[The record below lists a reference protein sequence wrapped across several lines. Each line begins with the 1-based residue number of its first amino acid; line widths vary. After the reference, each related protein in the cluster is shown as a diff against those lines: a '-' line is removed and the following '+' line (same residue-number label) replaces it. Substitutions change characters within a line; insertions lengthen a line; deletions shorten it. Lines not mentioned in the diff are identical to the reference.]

1 MLAILNT
8 LRVNELRR
16 FILLLVQSFILILI
30 SGYSLSSQ
38 AEPHELELTQTERR
52 WIKNNPEVS
61 VGGSQDWRPFNFITK
76 DGQYSG
82 IANDYM
88 TLIAQKTGL
97 KFDVSIDQWSRN
109 LEKIK
114 NKEIDLLPA
123 VYFTEERERY
133 LSFSPAYFEM
143 LDYFFIRD
151 DLNINTLEDLAG
163 KRVAIPNGYAHE
175 ELIKKHFP
183 KLIIIHV
190 DSFTKA
196 IEAVLENRADVLY
209 DTYASLTYTLK
220 QEGINTIVPFKSTRH
235 LGKNSIHFVSQ
246 KEATTLS
253 SIIKKAINAISEQEK
268 QQIFNRWL
276 SQTNNTPALQLSSQE
291 RLWIEAHPVIRYGAE
306 KDWPPFDFINAEG
319 RHIGLAADYLQQISV
334 LTGLKFSATIDDW
347 PSLLQQTKLNQLD
360 LLPAIYYTKSRSKF
374 LRFTQPYQSILE
386 YFFIRDDVVA
396 DNMQQLHGKT
406 VAVPE
411 GYANIS
417 ILHKH
422 YPQLKVLKVDNLTMA
437 IESVIERKAD
447 ILFGAHSVIHY
458 TLQKQ
463 GISNIRAFKAQS
475 SKNQQL
481 AMAVNKEN
489 SVLAGILDKA
499 LQTIPKNHKNTLQKK
514 WLSAKPGSSLIP
526 LNNSEKQWLEQH
538 KTIRFTGDPNWL
550 PYEAFDPQGSY
561 IGIVADHLRIIE
573 KKLGITLEIIPTKSW
588 KESVQKVKQAEVD
601 ILSETTDSD
610 LISHLIFTDSYISSP
625 IVIIMRNDA
634 DYVENIEQI
643 NHLKIAAIDGYGYI
657 SQITQQHP
665 ELSLNYVASI
675 QQGLTNVS
683 TGKADALLATLAQ
696 ASFHISELGINNIR
710 IVGKT
715 AFTTRLAFGISQ
727 QYSPLV
733 PLFNRALASV
743 TPLEKQAI
751 FDKWGKEK
759 FIEKTDYKWLAKIV
773 AALVLFMLLM
783 FIWNR
788 KLAKEMALRTKA
800 EAQTL
805 AIIDSIPLQIMILS
819 EKGNILSANP
829 KALAD
834 LNINNNDLEHYH
846 ISSFYPDKQQR
857 LEVIEQLSH
866 STTVEQK
873 IIPFQRTNKPARAM
887 MVSII
892 SIQYHQQNALLTV
905 AVDITERLEIEEK
918 LHAASRAK
926 SEFLANM
933 SHEIRTPMNAIIGF
947 TELLSEQ
954 LKDQKLKSF
963 VNTIQSAGNNLLT
976 LINDVLDLSKIEAGK
991 LKIKKTPC
999 NPHRIFTELG
1009 NIFSLKMREKDIDF
1023 IIEVEPSIPS
1033 SLYLDA
1039 TRLRQVMFNLIGNA
1053 VKFTE
1058 KGFVHIKVRSDNED
1072 NIRSKVDL
1080 IIDIKDSGIGIAD
1093 DQQDIIFQE
1102 FEQSSNQSM
1111 AKHGGTGLGLSISKR
1126 LVEMM
1131 GGELSLQSKLALG
1144 STFSVHLNAVDVA
1157 SFTEESIVAPTEPH
1171 RQINFQAASILLVDD
1186 IQDNLD
1192 LLLANFE
1199 NTDLQVSTAKNGLEA
1214 VNVAKQQEFDLIIM
1228 DIRMPVMN
1236 GYQAATDIKSFTDTP
1251 IIALTAS
1258 VMSDDFER
1266 VRNKHFDGYL
1276 RKPVLKTDLFKEL
1289 SHFLPFSQ
1297 AKALEEKSKPT
1308 GLSSADKAK
1317 LTPLLL
1323 ALAEHSSLYE
1333 ASVKN
1338 NNLSEIQRFS
1348 EAISLASDQHP
1359 IVIFADFSAQLDQAI
1374 DNFDIAAIK
1383 QTLNTYPKL
1392 IEQLTAAA

>member
-1 MLAILNT
+1 MIAILNT
-8 LRVNELRR
+8 LRVHKRLH
-16 FILLLVQSFILILI
+16 FMLLIILI
-30 SGYSLSSQ
+30 SGYSLNLQ
-38 AEPHELELTQTERR
+38 AKPHELELTQAERL
-52 WIKNNPEVS
+52 WIQNNPVVS
-61 VGGSQDWRPFNFITK
+61 VGGSQDWAPFNFMTK

-88 TLIAQKTGL
+88 ALIAQKTGL
-97 KFDVSIDQWSRN
+97 KFDVSIDRWSRN
-109 LEKIK
+109 LQKIK

-123 VYFTEERERY
+123 VYFTEEREKY

-143 LDYFFIRD
+143 LDYFFVRD
-151 DLNINTLEDLAG
+151 DLNINTLGDLAG
-163 KRVAIPNGYAHE
+163 KRVAIPNSYAHE

-190 DSFTKA
+190 DSFTSA
-196 IEAVLENRADVLY
+196 IEAVVENRADVLY

-268 QQIFNRWL
+268 QQIFNQWL
-276 SQTNNTPALQLSSQE
+276 GQENNTPALQLSRQE
-291 RLWIEAHPVIRYGAE
+291 RQWIEAHPVIRYGAE
-306 KDWPPFDFINAEG
+306 KDWAPFDFIDDEG

-334 LTGLKFSATIDDW
+334 LTGLQFSATIDDW
-347 PSLLQQTKLNQLD
+347 PNLLQQAKLNQLD
-360 LLPAIYYTKSRSKF
+360 LLPAIYYTKPRSQF
-374 LRFTQPYQSILE
+374 LHFTQPYQSILE
-386 YFFIRDDVVA
+386 YFFIRSDVVA
-396 DNMQQLHGKT
+396 DNIQQLNGKI
-406 VAVPE
+406 VAIPK
-411 GYANIS
+411 GYANINT
-417 ILHKH
+417 LHKH
-422 YPQLKVLKVDNLTMA
+422 YPQLKVLKVDNLAMA
-437 IESVIERKAD
+437 IESVIEGKAD
-447 ILFGAHSVIHY
+447 ILLGSHSVIRY
-458 TLQKQ
+458 ALQEQ

-475 SKNQQL
+475 SKNRQL
-481 AMAVNKEN
+481 GMAVNKEN
-489 SVLAGILDKA
+489 SMLANILDKA
-499 LQTIPKNHKNTLQKK
+499 LRAISINDKSTLQEK
-514 WLSAKPGSSLIP
+514 WLSANPGSSLIP
-526 LNNSEKQWLEQH
+526 LNNSEKQWLDQH

-561 IGIVADHLRIIE
+561 IGIVADHLKIIE
-573 KKLGITLEIIPTKSW
+573 NKLGITLDIIPTKNW

-610 LISHLIFTDSYISSP
+610 LKSHLVFTDSYISSP
-625 IVIIMRNDA
+625 IVIIMRNNA
-634 DYVENIEQI
+634 NYVENIEQI
-643 NHLKIAAIDGYGYI
+643 KHLKIAAIDGYGYI
-657 SQITQQHP
+657 PQITKQHP
-665 ELSLNYVASI
+665 KLSLNYVDSI

-683 TGKADALLATLAQ
+683 TGKTDAFLATLAQ

-715 AFTTRLAFGISQ
+715 AFTTRLAFGISH

-733 PLFNRALASV
+733 PLFNRALASMS
-743 TPLEKQAI
+743 PLEKQAI
-751 FDKWGKEK
+751 LDKWGKEK
-759 FIEKTDYKWLAKIV
+759 FVEKTDYKWLAKIV
-773 AALVLFMLLM
+773 GALVLFMLLM

-788 KLAKEMALRTKA
+788 KLAKEMALRAKA

-805 AIIDSIPLQIMILS
+805 AIIDSVPLQIMILS
-819 EKGNILSANP
+819 KKGNILFANP

-834 LNINNNDLEHYH
+834 FNISNNELEHYH

-857 LEVIEQLSH
+857 LEVIEQLNN
-866 STTVEQK
+866 TKKVEQK
-873 IIPFQRTNKPARAM
+873 IIPLQRINKPDRSM
-887 MVSII
+887 MISII
-892 SIQYHQQNALLTV
+892 SIQYNQQNAFLTV
-905 AVDITERLEIEEK
+905 AVDVTERLEIEEK
-918 LHAASRAK
+918 LQAASQAK

-991 LKIKKTPC
+991 LKIEKTPC

-1009 NIFSLKMREKDIDF
+1009 NIFILKMREKDIDF
-1023 IIEVEPSIPS
+1023 IIDVEPSIPA

-1102 FEQSSNQSM
+1102 FEQSSNQSI

-1131 GGELSLQSKLALG
+1131 GGKLSLQSKLAHG

-1157 SFTEESIVAPTEPH
+1157 SFTEESVADPIEPNS
-1171 RQINFQAASILLVDD
+1171 QISFQTANILLVDD

-1199 NTDLQVSTAKNGLEA
+1199 NTNLQVSTAKNGLEA
-1214 VNVAKQQEFDLIIM
+1214 VNAAKRQEFDLIIM
-1228 DIRMPVMN
+1228 DIRMPIMN
-1236 GYQAATDIKSFTDTP
+1236 GYQAAKEIKSFADTP

-1258 VMSDDFER
+1258 VMSDDFGR
-1266 VRNKHFDGYL
+1266 IRNNHFDGYL
-1276 RKPVLKTDLFKEL
+1276 RKPILKADLFEEL
-1289 SHFLPFSQ
+1289 SKFLAFSQ
-1297 AKALEEKSKPT
+1297 AGVTEEKSAPT
-1308 GLSSADKAK
+1308 VLSVEDEAK

-1323 ALAEHSSLYE
+1323 ALAEHSLLYE
-1333 ASVKN
+1333 ASIKN

-1359 IVIFADFSAQLDQAI
+1359 IVVFADFSAQLDQAI
-1374 DNFDIAAIK
+1374 DSFDIAAIK

-1392 IEQLTAAA
+1392 IKQLTDAA